1 MFDLTFTVFDAKGG
15 APPLTLAIDQAVIAG
30 WTGRDPVARDIELW
44 QLTPRAA
51 RYRLSGMEGE
61 VLKGHLDM
69 IVLAALA
76 GGPAHG
82 YAVIQEINRRSGGTF
97 DLPEGTIYPVLHRL
111 EKNGLL
117 SSRWTIANSGRKR
130 RTYTL
135 TRRGR
140 GALADQRAMWERF
153 AGAISG
159 LFGETYHAAVRARH

>member
-1 MFDLTFTVFDAKGG
+1 
-15 APPLTLAIDQAVIAG
+15 
-30 WTGRDPVARDIELW
+30 
-44 QLTPRAA
+44 
-51 RYRLSGMEGE
+51 MEGE

-117 SSRWTIANSGRKR
+117 SSRWTIADSGRKR

-140 GALADQRAMWERF
+140 SALADQRAMWERF

-159 LFGETYHAAVRARH
+159 LFGETYRCACRKSNPHILVMQPAQDRTAKNVSGPLNGARYRRILI

>member
-1 MFDLTFTVFDAKGG
+1 
-15 APPLTLAIDQAVIAG
+15 
-30 WTGRDPVARDIELW
+30 
-44 QLTPRAA
+44 
-51 RYRLSGMEGE
+51 MEGE

-97 DLPEGTIYPVLHRL
+97 NLPEGTIYPVLHRL

-117 SSRWTIANSGRKR
+117 SSRWTTADSGRKR

-135 TRRGR
+135 TGRGR
-140 GALADQRAMWERF
+140 TALADQRAMWERF

-159 LFGETYHAAVRARH
+159 LFGETYRCPCRKLNPHILMVQPAQDRSAKNVSGPLDGA